1 VWLVVRWCGLRG
13 YWVTAISLN
22 FDGYIHDETFWVT
35 NYCSETEDQNTEK
48 EIEEGKE
55 EKNLFL
61 LFLLSFSHHQ
71 QSNINKLRE
80 TSIEACEE
88 HIENIFSKFSAPNFN

>member
-1 VWLVVRWCGLRG
+1 MVRFERVLG
-13 YWVTAISLN
+13 YTTAISLN
-22 FDGYIHDETFWVT
+22 FDGYIDDETFWVT

-48 EIEEGKE
+48 EIEEREE

-71 QSNINKLRE
+71 QSNINKLRGNIYWGE
-80 TSIEACEE
+80 NIQ
-88 HIENIFSKFSAPNFN
+88 IENIPLVFS